1 MSILL
6 LKSLLSLLLLFL
18 TGFAMFTMFEV
29 FGRADKRFNIENL
42 KRLHKANGVIYLSV
56 FAFVSYFC
64 LRFIILSGSE
74 LTSRGTF
81 HAVFAITILVLFGLK
96 VAFIH
101 FYRQFYGSVK
111 TIGILIALITFGM
124 VGTSG
129 GYYLLV
135 SKFGTDKAFD
145 KLMQYKMERRSQS
158 LNTNAEKITVRTD
171 PESIAKGKKIYES
184 ECTVCHYP
192 NSTEWYFGPGHKG
205 ILKNPILPVSKK
217 PATPENVANQ
227 LRNPFKDMPSFSYLS
242 EEDVLNLIAYLNT
255 L

>member
-6 LKSLLSLLLLFL
+6 LKSLLSVLLLFL
-18 TGFAMFTMFEV
+18 SGFAMFTMFEV
-29 FGRADKRFNIENL
+29 FGRAEKRFNIENL

-56 FAFVSYFC
+56 FVFVSYFC
-64 LRFIILSGSE
+64 LRFIIISGSE
-74 LTSRGTF
+74 LTPRATF
-81 HAVFAITILVLFGLK
+81 HAVFALTILVLFGLK
-96 VAFIH
+96 VVFIH
-101 FYRQFYGSVK
+101 IYRQFYGGVK

-145 KLMQYKMERRSQS
+145 KRMQYKMEKRSQPV
-158 LNTNAEKITVRTD
+158 NADTKKITIRTD
-171 PESIAKGKKIYES
+171 TESIAKGKKIYES
-184 ECTVCHYP
+184 ECTTCHLP
-192 NSTEWYFGPGHKG
+192 DSTEWYFGPGHKG

-242 EEDVLNLIAYLNT
+242 EEDILNLIAYLNT